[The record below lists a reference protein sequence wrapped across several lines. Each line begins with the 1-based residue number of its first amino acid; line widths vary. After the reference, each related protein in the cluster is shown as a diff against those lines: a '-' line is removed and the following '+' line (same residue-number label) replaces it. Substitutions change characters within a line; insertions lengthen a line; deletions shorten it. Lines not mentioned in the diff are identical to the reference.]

1 MTETCEAASEHAQG
15 PARPFRNILVAADGT
30 HTGTRAL
37 ELGAQL
43 AGLCHAQLAVV
54 HVVDS
59 VRGFSPQFAWGPRTY
74 EAEHLDHGRTF
85 LNAMLEKL
93 PAGLQTTPILRCG
106 DPSIEIARAA
116 IEYGAD
122 LLIVGGPSHHRLGRL
137 LLGSVDEALLDEV
150 HCSVL
155 VIQPDAAVAPV
166 KLNSRAD
173 SYD

>member
-1 MTETCEAASEHAQG
+1 MIHATEAASEAALK
-15 PARPFRNILVAADGT
+15 PAWPFQNILVAADGT

-43 AGLCHAQLAVV
+43 AELCHAKLAVV

-59 VRGFSPQFAWGPRTY
+59 LRGFAPQFAGGRRTY
-74 EAEHLDHGRTF
+74 EAEHFDPGRAF
-85 LNAMLEKL
+85 LTAMLEKL
-93 PAGLQTTPILRCG
+93 PRAVQATPILRSG

-137 LLGSVDEALLDEV
+137 LLGSVDEALLDEAR
-150 HCSVL
+150 CSVL
-155 VIQPDAAVAPV
+155 IIQPDNVVAPKKFDSRV
-166 KLNSRAD
+166 KD
-173 SYD
+173 YD